1 MTTSK
6 IPTITT
12 YSSRDRQ
19 QLDYRLP
26 RCALKWRHGQLL
38 VNLEHQGK
46 QPHLPSVDSDRWL
59 VECLQHSSVRL
70 LRMDPALGEASLRF
84 WADVCQQAD
93 KLAFLR
99 VPCTQELPSK
109 LCPLSWSLKRLIDV
123 SVAALLLLTISP
135 VMLAIVVFLM
145 RDRSIKL
152 IFCKQWCIGER
163 GKLFRRLKFPTI
175 NDPQLKWLGYWMRKY
190 SLDELPQLF
199 NVLRGEMSLVGPCPW
214 SLNDAVRFNTEG
226 RQHLNALPG
235 IVGATRVKSGK
246 SKLLDLD
253 AIKLC
258 NLEYLRSWSLWQD
271 LRILLMTVPKVF
283 SDLNYH

>member
-12 YSSRDRQ
+12 YSSGDRQ
-19 QLDYRLP
+19 QLDDQLP
-26 RCALKWRHGQLL
+26 RCTLKWRQGQLL
-38 VNLEHQGK
+38 VNLEQHAK
-46 QPHLPSVDSDRWL
+46 QPHLPSVESDRWL

-70 LRMDPALGEASLRF
+70 LRIDPAIGEASLRF

-93 KLAFLR
+93 KLAFLQ

-109 LCPLSWSLKRLIDV
+109 LHPLSWSLKRLIDG
-123 SVAALLLLTISP
+123 SVAVLLLLTLSP
-135 VMLAIVVFLM
+135 VMLALVILLM
-145 RDRSIKL
+145 RDQSSEP

-163 GKLFRRLKFPTI
+163 GKLFQRLKFPTI
-175 NDPQLKWLGYWMRKY
+175 NDPHFKWLGYWMRKY
-190 SLDELPQLF
+190 SLDKLPQLF

-214 SLNDAVRFNTEG
+214 SLNDAVRFSTKG

-235 IVGATRVKSGK
+235 IVGASCVNLGQ

-253 AIKLC
+253 AINLC

-271 LRILLMTVPKVF
+271 LKILLMTVPKVF
-283 SDLNYH
+283 SDLDYH